1 MGPGFIDSQS
11 RPIAHRQCLEAPSP
25 TSSEI
30 DKDGYFSLK
39 CHWYKHTKSN
49 KSELRGWGELLL
61 KEQSGTCVIKPPTLQ
76 QPARIPHCGDPS
88 QRELGTG
95 VTYNRGLIRQKL
107 KRRLRPGIA
116 HRIIDVFTAGH
127 TIWFLSVSPKCSV
140 KSKRL
145 QILTNCFW
153 GFIKC

>member
-1 MGPGFIDSQS
+1 MGPGIIDSQS

-30 DKDGYFSLK
+30 DKEGYFSLK

-61 KEQSGTCVIKPPTLQ
+61 KEQSGTCVIKPPPCNSQLGSPIVAT
-76 QPARIPHCGDPS
+76 PATESWEQVRHTIGASLEPW
-88 QRELGTG
+88 
-95 VTYNRGLIRQKL
+95 RQKL
-107 KRRLRPGIA
+107 NRHLRPGIA
-116 HRIIDVFTAGH
+116 HQIIEVFTAGH
-127 TIWFLSVSPKCSV
+127 TIWFLSVSPKYSV

-145 QILTNCFW
+145 QILTNCF
-153 GFIKC
+153 